1 MNALFQML
9 RRTFLTGLFAA
20 APIALTIYFINLIF
34 RMLDK
39 PTATFLKR
47 YDIEI
52 PGLGIAI
59 SIAVVFLLGVII
71 TNVLGRRLF
80 TWGEKFLA
88 SLPII
93 NPIYNTIKQITN
105 AFAGTSSRAFRKVVY
120 IEYPRQGLWTISFV
134 TAESK
139 NTDGQEFYHLFVP
152 TTPNPTSGFY
162 LVIPK
167 EDAIDS
173 RLDVESGLKTVI
185 SGGALANQETP
196 ILLSKRLKDKKDKNK

>member
-105 AFAGTSSRAFRKVVY
+105 AFAGTSSRTFRKVVY